1 MGYFI
6 IFLWFVIFCLLSN
19 SAYINKQIN
28 SALFCWASLV
38 VFIIMC
44 KDNTKVPD
52 VETYMDLFSMYAR
65 YSFEDAFA
73 HLTDAEDIGYSILNI
88 LCSRVSNNYYFFQF
102 VYSLIIAFSYML
114 LIKRYSTNIILS
126 GYFAIC
132 SSFFLLFLMRFALAF
147 SICLFALD
155 YAIKR
160 KPIHFAVCILLAV
173 LFHKSAIIFSIV
185 YFLPYLKFNFKYIIL
200 FCAITLF
207 AGLSVESIISQ
218 AIVIADSSHFEAYI
232 ESDSMISWKVLVIP
246 LLSFLIILIGYR
258 NKFHE
263 LTKAQEL
270 LIYMNLLAIVINVIN
285 VMGTSFSAFYRLDP
299 YFSFVS
305 VIIIPDA
312 LRNIKSSLFRK
323 GLTIVTM
330 GLFLY
335 NLIATAESQRGF
347 GFIF

>member
-6 IFLWFVIFCLLSN
+6 IFIWFVIFCLLSN
-19 SAYINKQIN
+19 SAYTNKQIN
-28 SALFCWASLV
+28 TALLCWASLV
-38 VFIIMC
+38 VFIFML

-52 VETYMDLFSMYAR
+52 VETYMDDFSTYAG
-65 YSFEDAFA
+65 YSIKDAFA

-102 VYSLIIAFSYML
+102 VYSLIITFSCTL
-114 LIKRYSTNIILS
+114 FIKRYSTNITLS
-126 GYFAIC
+126 GYIAIC
-132 SSFFLLFLMRFALAF
+132 SMFYLLFLMRFAMAF

-160 KPIHFAVCILLAV
+160 KPIRFAVCLLLAV
-173 LFHKSAIIFSIV
+173 LFHKSALVFSIG

-285 VMGTSFSAFYRLDP
+285 VMGTSFSAFYRLVP
-299 YFSFVS
+299 YVSFVN

-312 LRNIKSSLFRK
+312 LKFIESSLLRK
-323 GLTIVTM
+323 GLTIITM
-330 GLFLY
+330 GLYLY

>member
-173 LFHKSAIIFSIV
+173 LFHKSAIIFSIS
-185 YFLPYLKFNFKYIIL
+185 
-200 FCAITLF
+200 
-207 AGLSVESIISQ
+207 GSIGNGAS
-218 AIVIADSSHFEAYI
+218 
-232 ESDSMISWKVLVIP
+232 
-246 LLSFLIILIGYR
+246 
-258 NKFHE
+258 
-263 LTKAQEL
+263 
-270 LIYMNLLAIVINVIN
+270 
-285 VMGTSFSAFYRLDP
+285 
-299 YFSFVS
+299 
-305 VIIIPDA
+305 
-312 LRNIKSSLFRK
+312 
-323 GLTIVTM
+323 
-330 GLFLY
+330 
-335 NLIATAESQRGF
+335 
-347 GFIF
+347 